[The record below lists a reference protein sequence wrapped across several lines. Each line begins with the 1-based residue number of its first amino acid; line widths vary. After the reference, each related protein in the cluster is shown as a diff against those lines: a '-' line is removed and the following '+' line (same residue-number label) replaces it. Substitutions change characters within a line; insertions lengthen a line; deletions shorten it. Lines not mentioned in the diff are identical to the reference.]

1 MKTTSLFTA
10 LLLSARFSLSTA
22 AVTPRANEYTMIQLY
37 SSSNLKDKF
46 LDDRWYPKE
55 KYTGCIILADKL
67 VPEMHKNKMQAF
79 RCNNGICYQREYE

>member
-1 MKTTSLFTA
+1 MKTASLFTP
-10 LLLSARFSLSTA
+10 LLLSALFSLSTA

-46 LDDRWYPKE
+46 LDHRWYPKE

-67 VPEMHKNKMQAF
+67 
-79 RCNNGICYQREYE
+79 